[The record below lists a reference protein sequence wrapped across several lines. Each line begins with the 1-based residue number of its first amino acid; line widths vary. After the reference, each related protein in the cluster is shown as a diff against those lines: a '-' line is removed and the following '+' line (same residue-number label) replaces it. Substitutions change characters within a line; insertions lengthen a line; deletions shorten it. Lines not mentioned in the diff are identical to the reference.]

1 MMALIVITG
10 TVLAATHS
18 LTYAWWLKEQGNRP
32 GALLVTALSLAVCG
46 LTFWRTIMT

>member
-1 MMALIVITG
+1 MMALIMITAAL
-10 TVLAATHS
+10 LAAIHA

-46 LTFWRTIMT
+46 LTIWRTITT